1 VEHCMK
7 ENAGGTDW
15 PEPDPKGMA
24 ALIAAGLAQ
33 LACGG
38 YAIKRNRPGWFPI
51 WLFALLV

>member
-1 VEHCMK
+1 MK

-33 LACGG
+33 LACGV